1 MALINLNMLALPTQG
16 LLTTCLVPIGGVIA
30 FAGTT
35 VPAGWLLCDG
45 REVSRAEYHDLF
57 TAIGT
62 LHGDGDGVTTFN
74 LPNLVN
80 RFVEGGST
88 SGAVKEAGLPNITGK
103 IHTLSTS
110 EPFSPANTSQ
120 SELVSE
126 GAFGLLSEHE
136 QYVYNWNSSRGAGT
150 SGITF
155 DASQANLIYGNSA
168 TVQPP
173 AVTMLYII
181 RAVDPLND
189 SFTFIYP
196 NGGSKSAPA
205 NVTINTRYV
214 EANPFP
220 GYHVHCEAEIKV
232 NGKWGE
238 AGWIYNSAAGG
249 TGGYGVKVGE
259 YNNSIVVQTGGN
271 ALIAYSCND
280 GTPFGITVSN
290 YSTIN
295 YTMLPCRVKVWKVGR
310 MEADE

>member
-1 MALINLNMLALPTQG
+1 MGLINMNMLTLPTQG

-45 REVSRAEYHDLF
+45 REVSRAEYPDLF

-62 LHGDGDGVTTFN
+62 LYGAGDGVLTFN

-155 DASQANLIYGNSA
+155 DASQANLIYGNSS

-189 SFTFIYP
+189 NFAIIYP

-214 EANPFP
+214 EPNPFP
-220 GYHVHCEAEIKV
+220 GYHVYCMAELNV
-232 NGKWGE
+232 YGKWGQ
-238 AGWIYNSAAGG
+238 AGWVYNATQGSY
-249 TGGYGVKVGE
+249 GGYGVKVSQYDG
-259 YNNSIVVQTGGN
+259 NLIVQTG
-271 ALIAYSCND
+271 ACSLIAYSWND
-280 GTPFGITVSN
+280 GTPFNVTATTYPTNS
-290 YSTIN
+290 SA
-295 YTMLPCRVKVWKVGR
+295 LPCRVKVWKIGR